1 MWFVVAIREKRAIG
15 CRSALDI
22 KMKWSFETVALSL
35 RNIFACAIH
44 TQIQLCVVCCGCLW
58 WIKTIAMM
66 NDVIE
71 RWNEKQHQSL
81 YSRWFFFLLPASL
94 RCQRYKFTQFSPA
107 VKVVTTN
114 NPIGWLSLS
123 HPIPVDTADNFA
135 ISNELIVI
143 AHADSWL
150 STLLHWCAVD
160 VCRGNRQ
167 KIYM

>member
-81 YSRWFFFLLPASL
+81 YSRWFFFLLPAFL
-94 RCQRYKFTQFSPA
+94 RCQRYKFTQFLPA

-114 NPIGWLSLS
+114 NPIGWLSL
-123 HPIPVDTADNFA
+123 IPFRSTQPTILQFQMSSSSLLTLTVDYRLYYIDA
-135 ISNELIVI
+135 
-143 AHADSWL
+143 
-150 STLLHWCAVD
+150 LLMFVEARDKKYICS
-160 VCRGNRQ
+160 
-167 KIYM
+167 